1 MRRSTLLLLLVVAIF
16 YSCDKGSSKLFEQ
29 LDGDETG
36 IRFANNIAE
45 TGDFNIL
52 TTEYIYNGGGVGV
65 ADFDNNGMPDLLF
78 AGNMVPNRLYTN
90 KGNFEFQDITETAL
104 VNVSGRWNSGVS
116 VVDINNDGWMDVYI
130 TTTMHTDPAERK
142 NMLFINNGLNADGI
156 PTFSEQAGSYGIDDD
171 GFSQMA
177 AFLDYDNDDDLD
189 LYILTNARMNN
200 VPTNY
205 RPKILDGTAV
215 NNDRFYRNN
224 GDGTFT
230 NVTKEAGITIE
241 GYGLGLAVA
250 DFNLDG
256 RADIY
261 VSNDYLSNDI
271 MYINNGNGTFT
282 NQINRYISHQ
292 SQFSMGSDVAD
303 INNDGRPDIVTTD
316 MLPETNNR
324 KKTTVSGKS
333 YQTYI
338 NNDQFGYEYQYMRN
352 MLHLNNGMEQGMKF
366 SEIGQLA
373 GVYQTEWSWAP
384 LFADMDNDGNKDL
397 LITNGFPKD
406 ITDKDFANY
415 RADVGNIA
423 TPQYLIDSIPVV
435 KVPNYAF
442 RNSGSLVFTDVSTEW
457 GLDQPSFSNGAVFAD
472 LDNDG
477 DLDYVTNNINQP
489 AFVFRNNLE
498 KSTGANRSHWL
509 RVKLEGSPGN
519 KQAIGSKVT
528 VYAGGGIQYGEE
540 SLYRGFLSSVEGQLH
555 FGLGSNTTVD
565 SVVVQWPDRSR
576 SVTAAPLAD
585 KVLIINYSTKS
596 DGSANSTTARATL
609 FQEKALDMGLDFVHN
624 EADFIDF
631 NRQRTLPHKF
641 SQAGPGIAA
650 GDVNGDGREDFI
662 VGGSVG
668 NYATIFL
675 AGKDG
680 KFTRKSLSDE
690 RTKGQKME
698 EDEGLLLFDADNDG
712 DLDLYIVSGG
722 NEADAG
728 DQYKDRLYFNDG
740 KGNYKEESSL
750 PDTNAAGSCVRA
762 ADVDNDGDLDLFVG
776 GRSIPQSYPMPA
788 ESYLLI
794 NDKGKFVN
802 EISTRSPELQR
813 VGMITDAIWSDVN
826 NDDHVDLL
834 VVGEFMPVTVF
845 LNDGQRLTKQTGTG
859 IDDQS
864 GWWNS
869 ITGADFDS
877 DGDIDYVAGN
887 LGLNNAFQV
896 TPEYPVI
903 CMAKD
908 YDGNGSV
915 DPLIACYL
923 RESMESPTRLLYP
936 VHFWDEL
943 NQQSPKFR
951 RKYSRYRQF
960 GKVKLDNLFTPE
972 ESKDALVLKANQMA
986 SSYIEN
992 LGNGKFKMS
1001 PLPIEAQTSPLNGMI
1016 TGDFNGDQNT
1026 DILMVGNN
1034 YGNEVFI
1041 GRYDAFI
1048 GLLLAGNGNG
1058 TFRVVPAL
1066 ESGFVVDGDAKALA
1080 RVSTPAGPVYVA
1092 TQNRGPLRVF
1102 TMPANSNKTY
1112 RPSAGDTWAEVQL
1125 ANGRKQRV
1133 EFYHGA
1139 GYLSQSGSTVF
1150 FPEDAVVTVHTS
1162 KKESNTINQ

>member
-1 MRRSTLLLLLVVAIF
+1 MRLSIIYTLLAGAVL
-16 YSCDKGSSKLFEQ
+16 YSCDRTSNKMFEQ
-29 LDGDETG
+29 MDGDETG
-36 IRFANNIAE
+36 ISFANNIAE

-65 ADFDNNGMPDLLF
+65 ADFDNNGTSDLFF
-78 AGNMVPNRLYTN
+78 AGNMVPNRLYLN
-90 KGNFEFQDITETAL
+90 KGDFKFQDITATAQ

-130 TTTMHTDPAERK
+130 TATMHSDPQERK
-142 NMLFINNGLNADGI
+142 NMLFVNNGVNAEGI

-200 VPTNY
+200 VPSNY
-205 RPKILDGTAV
+205 RPKIVDGSAQ

-230 NVTKEAGITIE
+230 NITKEAGITIE

-256 RADIY
+256 RPDIY

-271 MYINNGNGTFT
+271 LYINNGNGTFT
-282 NQINRYISHQ
+282 NQISRYIGHQ

-316 MLPETNNR
+316 MLPETANR

-338 NNDQFGYEYQYMRN
+338 NNEEFGYEYQYMRN
-352 MLHLNNGMEQGMKF
+352 MLHLNNGMEQGLKF

-384 LFADMDNDGNKDL
+384 LFADMDNDGDKDL
-397 LITNGFPKD
+397 LITNGFPRD

-415 RADVGNIA
+415 RADVGNVA
-423 TPQYLIDSIPVV
+423 TPAYLIDSIPVV
-435 KVPNYAF
+435 KIPNYAF
-442 RNSGSLVFTDVSTEW
+442 RNNGSLVFSDVSAEW
-457 GLDQPSFSNGAVFAD
+457 GLDQPSFSNGAAFAD

-498 KSTGANRSHWL
+498 KKTKSAPNHWI

-519 KQAIGSKVT
+519 RLGIGSKVT
-528 VYAGGGIQYGEE
+528 MYAGGTKQYGEE
-540 SLYRGFLSSVEGQLH
+540 SLYRGFLSSVEGQMH
-555 FGLGSNTTVD
+555 FGLGTTATVD
-565 SVVVQWPDRSR
+565 SVVVQWPDNTTSVSAKPAVDQVLTISYSSR
-576 SVTAAPLAD
+576 KAPGARQMPPRTAW
-585 KVLIINYSTKS
+585 
-596 DGSANSTTARATL
+596 
-609 FQEKALDMGLDFVHN
+609 FQEKAADLGINFVHN
-624 EADFIDF
+624 EADYIDF
-631 NRQRTLPHKF
+631 NRQRTIPHKF
-641 SQAGPGIAA
+641 SQSGPGIAA

-662 VGGSVG
+662 LGGPVG

-680 KFTRKSLSDE
+680 KFT
-690 RTKGQKME
+690 QKPLGIATPKQPKTE

-712 DLDLYIVSGG
+712 DLDLYIVGGG
-722 NEADAG
+722 NEADSASH
-728 DQYKDRLYFNDG
+728 YKDRLYFNDG
-740 KGNYKEESSL
+740 KGNYALQSGL

-762 ADVDNDGDLDLFVG
+762 SDIDNDGDLDLFIG
-776 GRSIPQSYPMPA
+776 GRVTPLAYPTPA

-794 NDKGKFVN
+794 NEGGTFVN
-802 EISTRSPELQR
+802 ETTTRSPALQR
-813 VGMITDAIWSDVN
+813 IGMVTDAIWSDVN
-826 NDDHVDLL
+826 NDDWIDLI
-834 VVGEFMPVTVF
+834 VVGEFMPVTIFV
-845 LNDGQRLTKQTGTG
+845 NDGQRLTLQKDTG
-859 IDDQS
+859 IDDQT

-869 ITGADFDS
+869 ITGADFDN

-887 LGLNNAFQV
+887 LGLNNSFQV

-908 YDGNGSV
+908 YDANGSI
-915 DPLIACYL
+915 DPVLACYL
-923 RESMESPTRLLYP
+923 RESMDNPARLLYP

-960 GKVKLDNLFTPE
+960 GKVTLDKLFTAE
-972 ESKDALVLKANQMA
+972 EAKDAVVLKANQMA

-992 LGNGKFKMS
+992 LGGGKFRMS
-1001 PLPIEAQTSPLNGMI
+1001 PLPVEAQMAPLNGMI
-1016 TGDFNGDQNT
+1016 TGDFNGDENT
-1026 DILMVGNN
+1026 DIMVVGNN

-1080 RVSTPAGPVYVA
+1080 RVSTASGPIYVA

-1102 TMPANSNKTY
+1102 NTMANNQVAY

-1125 ANGRKQRV
+1125 SSGRKQRV
-1133 EFYHGA
+1133 EFYKGS
-1139 GYLSQSGSTVF
+1139 GYLSQSGSVVYL
-1150 FPEDAVVTVHTS
+1150 PEKAVVTVHTS
-1162 KKESNTINQ
+1162 KKETKTIN